1 MAWVRCCC
9 QEHCSEAKPV
19 LLHWEADC
27 LLSASKRAG
36 LSEKKVAFLL
46 KTVSLLRIRHKLLLI
61 FIYQLEIT
69 RPAAAG
75 DRVLLT
81 DNR

>member
-1 MAWVRCCC
+1 M
-9 QEHCSEAKPV
+9 